1 MKILV
6 TGAAGFVGRRL
17 VPLLA
22 SAGHHV
28 LALIHRP
35 LDSQV
40 RVSFERYSVD
50 VLQIDLGADP
60 LGSLG
65 GGFDAVIALAQSQHF
80 RDFPDHAEEIFA
92 VNVSAHLKLLEW
104 SRITGVRRFIYA
116 SSGGIYGTRARVD
129 VAESELLAV
138 DSPLGFYLGS
148 KLCAEVLSQNYRDF
162 FDTTAILRPF
172 FIYGPGQRKD
182 MLIPRLIRSVR
193 DGRPIQVQGS
203 DGLKINPIYVDDAAA
218 AFAAAL
224 NLTGCRIINVAGPET
239 ATIRDIGERIG
250 RIIGRA
256 TLFEE
261 TTGRPSDYVANI
273 DSAKALLGTPATS
286 LETGLRNTIQ
296 YIGEQ

>member
-116 SSGGIYGTRARVD
+116 SSGGIYGTRARV
-129 VAESELLAV
+129 
-138 DSPLGFYLGS
+138 P
-148 KLCAEVLSQNYRDF
+148 
-162 FDTTAILRPF
+162 
-172 FIYGPGQRKD
+172 
-182 MLIPRLIRSVR
+182 
-193 DGRPIQVQGS
+193 
-203 DGLKINPIYVDDAAA
+203 
-218 AFAAAL
+218 
-224 NLTGCRIINVAGPET
+224 
-239 ATIRDIGERIG
+239 
-250 RIIGRA
+250 
-256 TLFEE
+256 
-261 TTGRPSDYVANI
+261 
-273 DSAKALLGTPATS
+273 
-286 LETGLRNTIQ
+286 
-296 YIGEQ
+296 